1 MRCFSYIGVALI
13 CLGIHSCYKEELL
26 PVHEEMVFEL
36 EVSPEMQEFIYTS
49 RDSSYVIDEPGTK
62 LTLNQETLD
71 LDEIKTRGH
80 NALNYR
86 RKSYTVHLNQS
97 VTLSGINNGETRQLS
112 RFKLL
117 AMAMD
122 YTYIE
127 ERIGFGLLEQYDL
140 MPLFYRYVELRIN
153 GSSQGIYLLVE
164 DPEEYYRKQGSEY
177 ILRRGYYNGIE
188 DSRYK
193 PSLYQIPRDSY
204 ESRFLSLYEALP
216 TLHGEELYEFLIQ
229 RVDLEQYFRKMGLDY
244 LLKNGDYTDEVFFY
258 ALIDQDQIRFRIIP
272 WDYDDLFSSNPHEVG
287 RTWGTGHLFGD
298 RYYPTR
304 QDILDE
310 IGTRPIFSIEDDLD
324 YIIAMDPYLYHRY
337 QECLAAMLQD
347 LDAEDLDMLFE
358 LVRFELLPYY
368 YRPEIISQS
377 GFDQQETSYKLW
389 EQNMEEKKNLLKN
402 RLITMKEELNDIQ
415 P

>member
-1 MRCFSYIGVALI
+1 MRCFPFIGVVLI

-26 PVHEEMVFEL
+26 PDLAEMVFEL
-36 EVSPEMQEFIYTS
+36 EVSPELQEFIYNS
-49 RDSSYVIDEPGTK
+49 RDTSYAIDEPGTK
-62 LTLNQETLD
+62 LSLNQELLD

-97 VTLSGINNGETRQLS
+97 VTLSGINSSETRQLS
-112 RFKLL
+112 RFKLIS
-117 AMAMD
+117 MAMD

-127 ERIGFGLLEQYDL
+127 ERIGFGLLEKHDL
-140 MPLFYRYVELRIN
+140 MPLLFRYVELRIN

-164 DPEEYYRKQGSEY
+164 DPEEYFRKQGSEY

-188 DSRYK
+188 DSEYK
-193 PSLYQIPRDSY
+193 PSLYQIPRDIY
-204 ESRFLSLYEALP
+204 ESRFMSLYENLP
-216 TLHGEELYEFLIQ
+216 ILHGEELYESLIQ

-258 ALIDQDQIRFRIIP
+258 ALIEQDQIRFRIIP
-272 WDYDDLFSSNPHEVG
+272 WDYDDLFSANPHEVG
-287 RTWGTGHLFGD
+287 RAWGTGHLFGD

-304 QDILDE
+304 QDILNE
-310 IGTRPIFSIEDDLD
+310 IGNRLIFSIEDDLD
-324 YIIAMDPYLYHRY
+324 YIIATDPYLYARY
-337 QECLAAMLQD
+337 QECLAEMFRNMDPGD
-347 LDAEDLDMLFE
+347 LDELFE
-358 LVRFELLPYY
+358 QVRLELLPYY

-377 GFDQQETSYKLW
+377 GFDQQETSYRLW
-389 EQNMEEKKNLLKN
+389 DQNMKDKKDLLKN
-402 RLITMKEELNDIQ
+402 RLKAIKEELNNIQ

>member
-1 MRCFSYIGVALI
+1 MRSFTYLGVVLI
-13 CLGIHSCYKEELL
+13 CLGFPSCYKEELL
-26 PVHEEMVFEL
+26 PDHEKMVFEL

-49 RDSSYVIDEPGTK
+49 RDTSYAIDEPGTK
-62 LTLNQETLD
+62 LSLNEELLD
-71 LDEIKTRGH
+71 LDKIKTRGH
-80 NALNYR
+80 NALSYR
-86 RKSYTVHLNQS
+86 RKSFTVHLNQP
-97 VTLSGINNGETRQLS
+97 VTLSGINSPDTRQLS
-112 RFKLL
+112 RFKLI

-127 ERIGFGLLEQYDL
+127 ERIGFGLLEKYDL

-164 DPEEYYRKQGSEY
+164 DPEEYSRKQGSEY

-188 DSRYK
+188 DSEYK
-193 PSLYQIPRDSY
+193 PSLYQIPRDIY
-204 ESRFLSLYEALP
+204 ESRFLSLYENLP
-216 TLHGEELYEFLIQ
+216 SLHGEELYESLDQ

-304 QDILDE
+304 QDILNE
-310 IGTRPIFSIEDDLD
+310 IGTRLIYSIEDDLD
-324 YIIAMDPYLYHRY
+324 YIIAMDPYLYERY
-337 QECLAAMLQD
+337 QECLAALIQD
-347 LDAEDLDMLFE
+347 LDPGDLDALFE
-358 LVRFELLPYY
+358 QVRLELLPYY

-389 EQNMEEKKNLLKN
+389 EQNMEDKKNMLKN
-402 RLITMKEELNDIQ
+402 RLETMKEELQNIQ